1 MRWLRSPRSQG
12 ECCQRGPSWTAGRTW
27 WRRISNRNWRKV
39 SLNYEVSLTN
49 ESRSN
54 FVEKKKVKKSNFDH
68 NNVCLSCHN
77 APFFSLDTKIK
88 FLLLPN
94 TLGHFW
100 SNFYIN
106 YFPTCWYKCLPNG
119 FVDSLSCRGSTTGIQ
134 PNGRGIVVSSCYPNL
149 VVGSHLFL
157 VYTALLSLVNVT
169 NQCHLLIF
177 LLAFCLYYLTGNDD
191 WCFNDQPK
199 NATISDCARQKKS
212 RDHF

>member
-1 MRWLRSPRSQG
+1 MFVCLVTMHRFSH
-12 ECCQRGPSWTAGRTW
+12 
-27 WRRISNRNWRKV
+27 
-39 SLNYEVSLTN
+39 LT
-49 ESRSN
+49 R
-54 FVEKKKVKKSNFDH
+54 KSNFYCCLIH
-68 NNVCLSCHN
+68 LAIFEATFTLITFQLVGISVCRMVLSI
-77 APFFSLDTKIK
+77 AYPV
-88 FLLLPN
+88 
-94 TLGHFW
+94 
-100 SNFYIN
+100 
-106 YFPTCWYKCLPNG
+106 
-119 FVDSLSCRGSTTGIQ
+119 VDQRPALQ
-134 PNGRGIVVSSCYPNL
+134 PNGRGIVVQLLLSSSCYPNL